1 MPRPPRKLVRK
12 ARNFREPER
21 QEKPGRLGGE
31 RAYYEPDKD
40 YYIPST
46 PENTSLSST
55 NSLQS
60 TASNEQSSSES
71 LTQRRR
77 AELERRLERQERQA
91 RLAPRRFRNRQEDR
105 PR

>member
-1 MPRPPRKLVRK
+1 MPRPPRKVVRK
-12 ARNFREPER
+12 ARNLREPER
-21 QEKPGRLGGE
+21 PGQPSHVGRE
-31 RAYYEPDKD
+31 EAYYEPDKD

-77 AELERRLERQERQA
+77 AELETGCHKCLVG
-91 RLAPRRFRNRQEDR
+91 LPT
-105 PR
+105 